1 MIKFE
6 GDMSAVIKQ
15 TAEFFQAYKKKAV
28 FNTVI
33 TANPM
38 FIGSNT
44 TSRTIEFYDGRVDP
58 PFKVGKMWWDG
69 DGYTI
74 ESPRISNEKFARWNS
89 QYHTKTTGDMNRAVK
104 NALQFI
110 KPFDWK
116 MVADQNG
123 SDVRNGLREW
133 ANKPHVRI
141 MEAIK
146 YSVSHNDIFN
156 EIKAA
161 LDEGRNFVSDSMNK
175 AKTVVAN
182 NFEEATRRQ
191 ELGLIAMFVAVDQY
205 GRYVSDKWDNPKT
218 EEELHEDVRTKISL
232 LKMMDLNESKTM
244 SERLDEVGIRY
255 GSNTYWVFVNQNVY
269 AELSAKP
276 EA

>member
-1 MIKFE
+1 
-6 GDMSAVIKQ
+6 
-15 TAEFFQAYKKKAV
+15 
-28 FNTVI
+28 
-33 TANPM
+33 
-38 FIGSNT
+38 
-44 TSRTIEFYDGRVDP
+44 
-58 PFKVGKMWWDG
+58 
-69 DGYTI
+69 
-74 ESPRISNEKFARWNS
+74 
-89 QYHTKTTGDMNRAVK
+89 
-104 NALQFI
+104 
-110 KPFDWK
+110 
-116 MVADQNG
+116 
-123 SDVRNGLREW
+123 LREW